1 MTRIP
6 FAKIPEQLMAC
17 MMKTEN
23 YLAELNTLDYPLKEL
38 LHFHVSTIN
47 KCAYC
52 IDMHFKQAVAAGET
66 EIRLYSS
73 QVWRQTSFYS
83 EPEKALLAWAE
94 SVTLLSESN
103 EQRQSDYDNLL
114 QHFSQEDVANI
125 TLSIVQINAWNRIA
139 KSFGF
144 EAGTYQ
150 VGQHG

>member
-6 FAKIPEQLMAC
+6 FAKIPPQLMAC
-17 MMKTEN
+17 MMTTEN
-23 YLAELNTLDYPLKEL
+23 YLSELKTIDYAFKEL
-38 LHFHVSTIN
+38 LHFRVSTLN
-47 KCAYC
+47 ACAYC
-52 IDMHFKQAVAAGET
+52 IDMHFKEAKAAGET

-94 SVTLLSESN
+94 SVTLLRDSD
-103 EQRQSDYDNLL
+103 EQRQSDYDDLL
-114 QHFSQEDVANI
+114 KHFSQEDIANI

-144 EAGTYQ
+144 EAGAYQ
-150 VGQHG
+150 VAEHG